1 LRFWENQQQNRRHFK
16 DSEMNHFYLWQLD
29 FGGIS
34 NARKSALGHRH
45 VLMNANS
52 ASPSNDAKTID
63 TSPEHVSRNGE
74 RTQFPMPSTR
84 QQVLLDQG
92 IDSRSSNI
100 AGDYA
105 EDQSA
110 DRKRRVALYASD
122 PATSDLAAKILRVY
136 GYL

>member
-1 LRFWENQQQNRRHFK
+1 
-16 DSEMNHFYLWQLD
+16 MNHFYLWQPD

-34 NARKSALGHRH
+34 DARKSALGHRH
-45 VLMNANS
+45 VLKNANI
-52 ASPSNDAKTID
+52 ALPSNDRTTID
-63 TSPEHVSRNGE
+63 SSTEHVARNDE
-74 RTQFPMPSTR
+74 RTQLPMPLTR
-84 QQVLLDQG
+84 QEVLLDQ
-92 IDSRSSNI
+92 DFDRRSSNI
-100 AGDYA
+100 AGDCA